1 MDVQVVAAAGAQ
13 PQQAPAAPAL
23 PAQPAQQTGSLPAA
37 PQAQNDVL
45 LQAPHVEN
53 TGVLS
58 PVVAKIFGKSDAPQP
73 VTVNVSYRVE
83 RPDIIVTVFSDPKTG
98 QEIAQVPAEVLVQI
112 AQFFGKESGV
122 TLDRSA

>member
-13 PQQAPAAPAL
+13 PQQAPPA

-37 PQAQNDVL
+37 PQAQNGVL
-45 LQAPHVEN
+45 SQAPHVDD

-58 PVVAKIFGKSDAPQP
+58 PIVAKIFGGSDAPQP
-73 VTVNVSYRVE
+73 VSVNVSYRVE

-98 QEIAQVPAEVLVQI
+98 REIAQVPAEVVVQI

-122 TLDRSA
+122 TLDRNA